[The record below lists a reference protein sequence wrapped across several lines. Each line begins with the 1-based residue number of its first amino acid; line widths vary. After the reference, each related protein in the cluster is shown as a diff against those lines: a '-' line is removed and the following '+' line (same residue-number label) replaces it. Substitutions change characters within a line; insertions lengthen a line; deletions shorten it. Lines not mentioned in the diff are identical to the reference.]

1 MNTSMLAMLGIWE
14 IAAIVFALLFLAAG
28 VIGLVLL
35 AVWLGRRG
43 TARTPGEFRSS
54 NPPEPVPTPAAS
66 DPGHCPQCGANLP
79 SNAPQG
85 LCPRCVLGV
94 GLAAQTEV
102 TDDRGPHGTRIV
114 TPPEEEVARR
124 FPHLEI
130 LGCLGQGGMGVVYKA
145 RQPKLNRLVAL
156 KILAPEKG
164 AEPKFA
170 ERFQREAQ
178 ALARLN
184 HPNIVTVYDFGDADG
199 MFFLLME
206 YVDGM
211 TLRQLLR
218 DERLKPE
225 EAVAIVPPICAALEF
240 AHSQGIV
247 HRDIKPENVLL
258 DQQGRVKIADFG
270 IAKLVGP
277 GAATPA
283 LTEEKCVIGTPNYM
297 APEQIE
303 RPERVD
309 HRADIYSLGVVFY
322 EMLTGELPLGKFQ
335 PPSRRV
341 RMDVRLDEVVLHAL
355 EKEPERRYQRA
366 GEVRTDVE
374 MIAVS
379 SGSSGGDEVGNRRHR
394 SVPRAD
400 HLRRSVRTP
409 AYGLMVAGGVQVLV
423 CLALVF
429 FAIPA
434 VAREGGDLGGY
445 TVVGF
450 MATLSAA
457 AAVVVLSG
465 AISMLRMKRHLLTMI
480 ASAVAMVSGPAALVG
495 FPFGLWALLVLV
507 RREVREAFEGN

>member
-1 MNTSMLAMLGIWE
+1 
-14 IAAIVFALLFLAAG
+14 
-28 VIGLVLL
+28 
-35 AVWLGRRG
+35 
-43 TARTPGEFRSS
+43 
-54 NPPEPVPTPAAS
+54 
-66 DPGHCPQCGANLP
+66 
-79 SNAPQG
+79 
-85 LCPRCVLGV
+85 
-94 GLAAQTEV
+94 
-102 TDDRGPHGTRIV
+102 
-114 TPPEEEVARR
+114 
-124 FPHLEI
+124 
-130 LGCLGQGGMGVVYKA
+130 
-145 RQPKLNRLVAL
+145 VAL